1 MENNNL
7 EKQTNESN
15 PKSTR
20 KIAIWCCVAAAI
32 CLVIATALVMHFRNS
47 DGTIV
52 SDTDTSA
59 SGRDT
64 DQLQGSDTEA
74 ETEAPKPE
82 FEISEAGVLTA
93 YNGDDETV
101 VIPDNVISIGADA
114 FGASPRAD
122 AITTVKLGKSVED
135 IDVQAFASL
144 TRLENVEVSEE
155 NGIFIFTDGVLI
167 KADNSLFF
175 CMPNIIKDDY
185 DMFDVLYDYISNDED
200 ACGIKQIISGK
211 MIANVNVTEAE
222 NDLKDLLDIKYNIF
236 CNSFYANGQNI
247 DFDEPLAY
255 IYAVNNSKSC
265 HAYETNQGVV
275 LSNTGNGGF
284 GDIWILTNDSI
295 AHTKIELENKFS
307 NLKDTDYNYSVIT
320 FRRGKD
326 GSLKYSRRPYKFI
339 TMGGTMVAP
348 FRCTGFDEFAGETGN
363 VEIVNEEIIYSPN
376 RTWTVKEDFGLIG
389 YLQDVFYLYNHN
401 GIWESGEYETLE
413 ELLAHNSEVYESAK

>member
-1 MENNNL
+1 M
-7 EKQTNESN
+7 
-15 PKSTR
+15 
-20 KIAIWCCVAAAI
+20 
-32 CLVIATALVMHFRNS
+32 
-47 DGTIV
+47 
-52 SDTDTSA
+52 
-59 SGRDT
+59 
-64 DQLQGSDTEA
+64 
-74 ETEAPKPE
+74 
-82 FEISEAGVLTA
+82 
-93 YNGDDETV
+93 
-101 VIPDNVISIGADA
+101 
-114 FGASPRAD
+114 
-122 AITTVKLGKSVED
+122 
-135 IDVQAFASL
+135 
-144 TRLENVEVSEE
+144 
-155 NGIFIFTDGVLI
+155 
-167 KADNSLFF
+167 
-175 CMPNIIKDDY
+175 
-185 DMFDVLYDYISNDED
+185 
-200 ACGIKQIISGK
+200 
-211 MIANVNVTEAE
+211 
-222 NDLKDLLDIKYNIF
+222 
-236 CNSFYANGQNI
+236 
-247 DFDEPLAY
+247 
-255 IYAVNNSKSC
+255 
-265 HAYETNQGVV
+265 